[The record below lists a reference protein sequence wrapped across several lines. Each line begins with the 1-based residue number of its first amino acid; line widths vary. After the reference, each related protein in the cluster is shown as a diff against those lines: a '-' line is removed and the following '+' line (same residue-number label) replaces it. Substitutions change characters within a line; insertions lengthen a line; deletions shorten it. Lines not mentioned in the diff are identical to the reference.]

1 MKLLFIGD
9 IVGKGGR
16 ETVRNLVPE
25 LRRELGVSFVV
36 ANAENSAGGNGMTKR
51 CLAEMSGVVD
61 VFTGGDHIWDQ
72 KGFDAEIDSIPNL
85 VRPANLH
92 KTQPGKGFG
101 IFRNP
106 AGGEIAVINLLG
118 KVFMKDSAYCPFE
131 CVDNIL
137 KSLPATVKTVL
148 VDFHAEA
155 TSEKIAM
162 SYFLDGRVTAVLG
175 THTHVQTNDAV
186 VRPGGCAFMA
196 DAGMTGAD
204 TSVLG
209 REVADVVRK
218 FTSGMPSRLNVVE
231 SGIIRLDGALITYD
245 YNTGKASEI
254 VPVCRKFEM
263 K

>member
-9 IVGKGGR
+9 IVGSGGR
-16 ETVRNLVPE
+16 EAVRTLVPE
-25 LRRELGVSFVV
+25 LRRELGASFVI
-36 ANAENSAGGNGMTKR
+36 ANAENCAAGNGMTKR
-51 CLAEMSGVVD
+51 CLAEMSDVVD
-61 VFTGGDHIWDQ
+61 VFTGGDHVWDQ
-72 KGFDAEIDSIPNL
+72 KGFDMDIDSIAN
-85 VRPANLH
+85 VIRPANLN
-92 KTQPGKGFG
+92 KKQPGRGFG

-106 AGGEIAVINLLG
+106 AGGEIAVISLQG
-118 KVFMKDSAYCPFE
+118 KVFMRDSAYCPFE
-131 CVDNIL
+131 TVDNIL
-137 KSLPATVKTVL
+137 NSLPPSVKTVF

-162 SYFLDGRVTAVLG
+162 SYFLDGRATAVIG

-209 REVADVVRK
+209 REVRDVLFK
-218 FTSGMPSRLNVVE
+218 FTNGLPNRLTVVE
-231 SGIIRLDGALITYD
+231 KGLIRLDGALVTYD
-245 YNTGKASEI
+245 YNSGKASEI
-254 VPVCRKFEM
+254 VPVCRKIEI

>member
-16 ETVRNLVPE
+16 EAVRTLVPE
-25 LRRELGVSFVV
+25 LRRELGISFVI
-36 ANAENSAGGNGMTKR
+36 ANAENCAGGNGMTKR
-51 CLAEMSGVVD
+51 CLAEMADVVD

-72 KGFDAEIDSIPNL
+72 KGFDAEINSIPNL

-92 KTQPGKGFG
+92 RTQPGKGYG
-101 IFRNP
+101 IFRNA
-106 AGGEIAVINLLG
+106 AGGEIAVISLQG
-118 KVFMKDSAYCPFE
+118 KVFMRDSAYCPFE
-131 CVDNIL
+131 TADNII
-137 KSLPATVKTVL
+137 KSLPPTVKTII

-186 VRPGGCAFMA
+186 VRPQGCAFMA
-196 DAGMTGAD
+196 DVGMTGAD

-231 SGIIRLDGALITYD
+231 SGCIRLDAALVTYD
-245 YNTGKASEI
+245 YQSGRASEI
-254 VPVCRKFEM
+254 VPICRKIEI

>member
-25 LRRELGVSFVV
+25 LRREFGVSFVV

>member
-9 IVGKGGR
+9 IVGSGGR
-16 ETVRNLVPE
+16 EAVCTLVPE
-25 LRRELGVSFVV
+25 LRRELGISFVI
-36 ANAENSAGGNGMTKR
+36 ANAENSAGGNGMTRK

-72 KGFDAEIDSIPNL
+72 KGFDSEINSITNL
-85 VRPANLH
+85 VRPANLN
-92 KTQPGKGFG
+92 KTQPGRGYG

-118 KVFMKDSAYCPFE
+118 KVFMRDSAYCPFE
-131 CVDNIL
+131 TVDNIL
-137 KSLPATVKTVL
+137 KSLPPSVKTVI

-162 SYFLDGRVTAVLG
+162 SYFLDGRATAVIG

-186 VRPGGCAFMA
+186 VRPNGCAFMA

-209 REVADVVRK
+209 REVDDVLRK
-218 FTSGMPSRLNVVE
+218 FTNGMPSRLNVVE
-231 SGIIRLDGALITYD
+231 KGIIRLDAVLVTYD
-245 YNTGKASEI
+245 YNSGRASEI
-254 VPVCRKFEM
+254 APVVRKIEI

>member
-1 MKLLFIGD
+1 
-9 IVGKGGR
+9 
-16 ETVRNLVPE
+16 
-25 LRRELGVSFVV
+25 
-36 ANAENSAGGNGMTKR
+36 
-51 CLAEMSGVVD
+51 
-61 VFTGGDHIWDQ
+61 
-72 KGFDAEIDSIPNL
+72 
-85 VRPANLH
+85 
-92 KTQPGKGFG
+92 
-101 IFRNP
+101 
-106 AGGEIAVINLLG
+106 
-118 KVFMKDSAYCPFE
+118 
-131 CVDNIL
+131 
-137 KSLPATVKTVL
+137 
-148 VDFHAEA
+148 
-155 TSEKIAM
+155 M

>member
-9 IVGKGGR
+9 IVGSGGR
-16 ETVRNLVPE
+16 EAVRTLVPE
-25 LRRELGVSFVV
+25 LRRELGVSFVI
-36 ANAENSAGGNGMTKR
+36 ANAENCAAGNGMTKR
-51 CLAEMSGVVD
+51 CLAEMSEVVD

-72 KGFDAEIDSIPNL
+72 KGFDSDIDSIPNI

-92 KTQPGKGFG
+92 KNQPGRGYG

-106 AGGEIAVINLLG
+106 AGGEIAVINLQG
-118 KVFMKDSAYCPFE
+118 KVFMRDSAYCPFE
-131 CVDNIL
+131 TVDNIL
-137 KSLPATVKTVL
+137 KSLPSSVKTVF

-162 SYFLDGRVTAVLG
+162 SYFLDGRATAVVG

-196 DAGMTGAD
+196 DAGMTGGD

-218 FTSGMPSRLNVVE
+218 FTSGMPARLNVVE
-231 SGIIRLDGALITYD
+231 SGCIRLDGALITYD
-245 YNTGKASEI
+245 YNTGKASDI
-254 VPVCRKFEM
+254 VPVSRKIQIN
-263 K
+263 

>member
-16 ETVRNLVPE
+16 EAVRTLVPE
-25 LRRELGVSFVV
+25 LRRELGISFVI

-51 CLAEMSGVVD
+51 CLAEMSDVVD

-72 KGFDAEIDSIPNL
+72 KGFDAEINSIPNL

-92 KTQPGKGFG
+92 KTQPGRGFG

-106 AGGEIAVINLLG
+106 AGGDIAVINLQG
-118 KVFMKDSAYCPFE
+118 KVFMRDSAYCPFE
-131 CVDNIL
+131 TVDNIL
-137 KSLPATVKTVL
+137 KSLPSTVKTIL

-162 SYFLDGRVTAVLG
+162 SYFLDGRVTAVIG

-209 REVADVVRK
+209 REVDDVVRK

-231 SGIIRLDGALITYD
+231 AGCIRLDAALVTYD
-245 YNTGKASEI
+245 YITGRASEI
-254 VPVCRKFEM
+254 VPVCRKIQIN
-263 K
+263 

>member
-1 MKLLFIGD
+1 MSKH
-9 IVGKGGR
+9 
-16 ETVRNLVPE
+16 
-25 LRRELGVSFVV
+25 
-36 ANAENSAGGNGMTKR
+36 ENNFDD
-51 CLAEMSGVVD
+51 E
-61 VFTGGDHIWDQ
+61 INEEI
-72 KGFDAEIDSIPNL
+72 FDAEIDSIPNL